1 MGNRQMRYKEIIEN
15 AGIDF
20 DMTFDDDTGSFA
32 TVTARAQGRTLG
44 SVKFFMDGD
53 TLEADMVEVDER
65 YRGQGIAA
73 AMYDYAKSQGYTV
86 EKSDAL
92 TPDGEHF
99 WNKNRGEQAVWEG
112 VNDPHT
118 FKCIFLFGPMGAGKS
133 TVARPL
139 LSHTGLRSVN
149 LDNFNEMFIKKGQV
163 PTGHLAPDQL
173 EKSWQLSQTQQNN
186 FANGRLGVIIDGS
199 GRNPNTAID
208 VIEKLM
214 PLGYE
219 FMMIFVNVSEA
230 TSIARQQSRA
240 AKQQQQWGVGR
251 QVDPTLAKNTYT
263 QVQKNLGRYS
273 AYFGPDRFV
282 YVDNENTPDLT
293 QATKKVDAFLRAP
306 VARPEALA
314 WIQAQKGGQQVA
326 QQQQKL
332 ATAQGRQQQ
341 ALKQYNPMNPKFAK
355 QGMAEGKITL
365 STDPNWYG
373 ATVDNYQASG
383 PVVNIPANQ
392 LVGFE
397 PDDKMN
403 QPKSKANVEKIVAG
417 LKKGDKLPPLLVRK
431 YKKGYQVLDGHHRF
445 WAYKLSGTKS
455 IPVQIVPAKDI
466 EEISKQ
472 GVAENTAAGINKLFN
487 NLGDPVYANLQRV
500 ALLAM
505 QGRQQEAHG
514 RLNSVIKDASPQVQK
529 KIIDAV
535 NVIKPVTVNGRVAD
549 SSTLD
554 KSKAHQDW
562 ILNTFIPWVQS
573 LLGQQ
578 GVAEGENNDTAISLS
593 KLGKFHPGADSLAEF
608 VPERATAQYALHPDK
623 WESTFYSLTNKD
635 SEKLKYYGP
644 KKISIPPGTLVG
656 DMAIANKF
664 YRAKTPEEK
673 QQYAELYKAS
683 LQPYPVDVSEYR
695 MPELLIPRQGMA
707 EAPLADYQPIG
718 DFDKPGPFR
727 GADKKLIPHPVNQ
740 LKAQR
745 FFEKTPYNFR
755 LFFSNIP
762 GTGKYSEYGVMD
774 PDTVKIIFGDAGEQ
788 IVAGHENA
796 ITVVYVGNSGD
807 SKVMLTPWMMA
818 HRLGHAIQVGARGQ
832 MRNQQQPWKAGE
844 DHFFGQVNSML
855 EEYYGKSGQPG
866 GNLKAELTP
875 EYNAL
880 FNAMGTQR
888 SSRSGEIRRPYEFLY
903 EIFAQYLGTG
913 TVTFNALPANL
924 GYGRRAWGNPSR
936 YLNIKPEYRD
946 ETVRKQAAEVL
957 SYDMEL
963 MFNDALS
970 NVEGKIL
977 VM

>member
-1 MGNRQMRYKEIIEN
+1 MRYKEIIEN

-251 QVDPTLAKNTYT
+251 QVDPILAKNTYT

-355 QGMAEGKITL
+355 QGMAE
-365 STDPNWYG
+365 
-373 ATVDNYQASG
+373 
-383 PVVNIPANQ
+383 
-392 LVGFE
+392 
-397 PDDKMN
+397 
-403 QPKSKANVEKIVAG
+403 
-417 LKKGDKLPPLLVRK
+417 
-431 YKKGYQVLDGHHRF
+431 
-445 WAYKLSGTKS
+445 
-455 IPVQIVPAKDI
+455 
-466 EEISKQ
+466 
-472 GVAENTAAGINKLFN
+472 NTAAGINKLFN

-505 QGRQQEAHG
+505 QGRQQEAQG

-535 NVIKPVTVNGRVAD
+535 NVIKPVTVNGKVAD

-562 ILNTFIPWVQS
+562 ILSTFIPWVQS

-683 LQPYPVDVSEYR
+683 LKPYPIDVSQYR
-695 MPELLIPRQGMA
+695 MPELLIPRQGVA

-762 GTGKYSEYGVMD
+762 GTGKYSEYGIMD